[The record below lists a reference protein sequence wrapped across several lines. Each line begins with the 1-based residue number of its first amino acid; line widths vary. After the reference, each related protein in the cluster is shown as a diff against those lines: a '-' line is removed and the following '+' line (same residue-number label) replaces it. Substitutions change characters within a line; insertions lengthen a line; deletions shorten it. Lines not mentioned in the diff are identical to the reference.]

1 MKTLMIFP
9 PIYITKGV
17 PDSESLENRLHQDG
31 FQKISLVERQLAFQG
46 ESLQDYIKR
55 FLRQTSENSISLLYT
70 VGCGQRVLGIPF
82 TGHEAKT
89 MLHLL
94 SGRRH
99 QIWVCFSFKS
109 RGEIYSKTV
118 MTRISFK
125 RLAEAEIKSYLD
137 LNEWQGRSGGYNPLG
152 KAASFIK
159 SVNGSPT
166 VLSGLPEFEWTSFIQ
181 GRKF

>member
-118 MTRISFK
+118 MRH
-125 RLAEAEIKSYLD
+125 LD
-137 LNEWQGRSGGYNPLG
+137 FPQSAPR
-152 KAASFIK
+152 
-159 SVNGSPT
+159 
-166 VLSGLPEFEWTSFIQ
+166 
-181 GRKF
+181 